1 MTTWSRDLLFQL
13 LRHYDVPFVFGNPGT
28 SELPFIDGVPKHEG
42 FEYITALHEANAVG
56 MAMGYARQSGKP
68 AVVILHVAP
77 GLANGMG
84 NIYNAYR
91 AGIPLIVI
99 AGQHHT
105 RLLLDEPI
113 LAGDHVG
120 QVRSMTKW
128 AHEVRHAEEWP
139 QALVRAFKVAMTP
152 PHGPVFLSVPY
163 DISMAEA
170 AVDTLPKPLQVSS
183 RFAADPAALRAI
195 AERLLTAGRPLIIA
209 GDGVGDAHANLALQ
223 RLAELTGIGV
233 LSEGMPT
240 RQSFDNRHPHY
251 LGTLPMNGPAIRRTY
266 SSYDTIFFVG
276 VSVQAPLALYDG
288 GGSLVG
294 PDTTVLYL
302 HDDPWEIGKNH
313 VAGIGAWG
321 DIRVSLE
328 ALAAEIAG
336 GVAAQSADV
345 AGEREAGPADGEADR
360 LSGLSGLAGG
370 SETKN
375 NDTASGGAASGREQ
389 TKGQEPGI
397 PRESEISDVKRSA
410 SAAALQTRIA
420 ERTAAVQL
428 QSQSRREQLAAVR
441 EGDRSKGVLTPALIA
456 EALDRALPDDGRFV
470 IVNEAVSNALPFTDH
485 ITMWEPNHYTAGKG
499 GGLGHGTSQA
509 VGAALAE
516 PDRAVVSVVGDGTFL
531 YYPQILYS
539 AVVTKARVLFLVVNN
554 RAYHVLKTG
563 LQAMG
568 SPLGGAHL
576 PSLDLDGPADLVQM
590 SQSFGVSAERVA
602 SLADLDAAI
611 RRGLDAKGPYLLDVH
626 VTN

>member
-13 LRHYDVPFVFGNPGT
+13 LRHYDVPYVFGNPGT
-28 SELPFIDGVPKHEG
+28 SELPFIDGVSKHEG

-120 QVRSMTKW
+120 QVKSMTKW
-128 AHEVRHAEEWP
+128 AHEVRHADEWP

-170 AVDTLPKPLQVSS
+170 TVETLPKPLQVAS
-183 RFAADPAALRAI
+183 RFSADPAALREI
-195 AERLLTAGRPLIIA
+195 ASQLLAAKRPLIVA
-209 GDGVGDAHANLALQ
+209 GDGVGDSQAHLELQ
-223 RLAELTGIGV
+223 RLSELTGIGV
-233 LSEGMPT
+233 LSEAMPT
-240 RQSFDNRHPHY
+240 RQSFDSRHPHY

-266 SSYDTIFFVG
+266 SDYDTILFVG
-276 VSVQAPLALYDG
+276 VSVQAPMALYDG

-294 PDTTVLYL
+294 PGTQVLYL

-313 VAGIGAWG
+313 VAGVGAWG
-321 DIRVSLE
+321 DIQVSLE
-328 ALAAEIAG
+328 ALVAQIVGMLEPQG
-336 GVAAQSADV
+336 GDDAN
-345 AGEREAGPADGEADR
+345 G
-360 LSGLSGLAGG
+360 SG
-370 SETKN
+370 
-375 NDTASGGAASGREQ
+375 ASGGAAAQQEQLQASGA
-389 TKGQEPGI
+389 GQADELTQ
-397 PRESEISDVKRSA
+397 SE
-410 SAAALQTRIA
+410 RIA
-420 ERTAAVQL
+420 ERAVAVL
-428 QSQSRREQLAAVR
+428 AQSEKRREQLAAVR
-441 EGDRSKGVLTPALIA
+441 QSDRDKGELTPALIA
-456 EALDRALPDDGRFV
+456 GALDAALPDDGRFV

-485 ITMWEPNHYTAGKG
+485 ITMWEPKHYTAGKG

-509 VGAALAE
+509 VGAALAD
-516 PDRAVVSVVGDGTFL
+516 PDRVVVSVVGDGTFL

-539 AVVTKARVLFLVVNN
+539 AVVTKARVLFLIVNN

-563 LQAMG
+563 LKAMG
-568 SPLGGAHL
+568 SPLGGTHL

-590 SQSFGVSAERVA
+590 SQSFGVPAERVDT
-602 SLADLDAAI
+602 LDDLGAAI
-611 RRGLDAKGPYLLDVH
+611 RRGLDAQGPYLLDVR

>member
-13 LRHYDVPFVFGNPGT
+13 LRHYDVPYVFGNPGT

-120 QVRSMTKW
+120 QVKSMTKW

-170 AVDTLPKPLQVSS
+170 AVETLPKPLHVAS
-183 RFAADPAALRAI
+183 RFAADPAALHEI
-195 AERLLTAGRPLIIA
+195 ADQLLSAERPLIVA

-223 RLAELTGIGV
+223 RLSELTGIAV

-266 SSYDTIFFVG
+266 SDYDTIFFVG

-294 PDTTVLYL
+294 SETTVLYL

-328 ALAAEIAG
+328 VLVTEIGGVLKLQAGDNPVATATLDESDAPVEAEVQHEPIAERKAAVQTEVSLPEQRVDNIAG
-336 GVAAQSADV
+336 GTEV
-345 AGEREAGPADGEADR
+345 PDGAKAH
-360 LSGLSGLAGG
+360 LG
-370 SETKN
+370 
-375 NDTASGGAASGREQ
+375 
-389 TKGQEPGI
+389 
-397 PRESEISDVKRSA
+397 
-410 SAAALQTRIA
+410 RIA
-420 ERTAAVQL
+420 DRTAAVQA
-428 QSQSRREQLAAVR
+428 QAQNRREQLAAVR
-441 EGDRSKGVLTPALIA
+441 EADRSKGELTPALIA
-456 EALDRALPDDGRFV
+456 AALDAALPDDGSFV

-485 ITMWEPNHYTAGKG
+485 ITMWEPNQYTAGKG

-509 VGAALAE
+509 VGAALAD

-563 LQAMG
+563 LKAMG
-568 SPLGGAHL
+568 SPLGGVPL

-590 SQSFGVSAERVA
+590 SQSFGVPAERVETPEA
-602 SLADLDAAI
+602 LDAAI
-611 RRGLDAKGPYLLDVH
+611 RRGLDAQGPYLLDVR

>member
-13 LRHYDVPFVFGNPGT
+13 LRHYDVPYLFGNPGT

-120 QVRSMTKW
+120 QVKSMTKW

-170 AVDTLPKPLQVSS
+170 AVETLPKPLHVAS
-183 RFAADPAALRAI
+183 RFAADPEALRAI
-195 AERLLTAGRPLIIA
+195 ADRLLTAERPLIVA
-209 GDGVGDAHANLALQ
+209 GDGVGDAHANEALQ
-223 RLAELTGIGV
+223 RLSELTGIAV

-266 SSYDTIFFVG
+266 SGYDTIFFVG

-313 VAGIGAWG
+313 VEGIGAWG

-336 GVAAQSADV
+336 GLKGQDADSTS
-345 AGEREAGPADGEADR
+345 R
-360 LSGLSGLAGG
+360 S
-370 SETKN
+370 
-375 NDTASGGAASGREQ
+375 GAALA
-389 TKGQEPGI
+389 
-397 PRESEISDVKRSA
+397 KRSA
-410 SAAALQTRIA
+410 
-420 ERTAAVQL
+420 AVQA
-428 QSQSRREQLAAVR
+428 QAQARREQLAAVR
-441 EGDRSKGVLTPALIA
+441 ESDRSKGVLTPALIA
-456 EALDRALPDDGRFV
+456 EALGRALPDDGSFV

-516 PDRAVVSVVGDGTFL
+516 PDRSVVSIVGDGTFL

-563 LQAMG
+563 LKAMG

-590 SQSFGVSAERVA
+590 SQSFGVPAERVS
-602 SLADLDAAI
+602 SLDALDAAI
-611 RRGLDAKGPYLLDVH
+611 RRGMDAQGPYLLDVH